1 MKSIYTLIGIFI
13 LGHKP
18 LGVKYMSENVEIK
31 EKEKAK
37 KIIEETIEKLENY
50 KKSGEW
56 DKFLNEYVDFYYC
69 EDYRDTLNF
78 ALKNNEAFI
87 IFAINTKLGIGR
99 IEYYNGIE
107 IKKRLKKEIAKDL
120 LIWWNNA

>member
-1 MKSIYTLIGIFI
+1 
-13 LGHKP
+13 
-18 LGVKYMSENVEIK
+18 MSQEIK

-37 KIIEETIEKLENY
+37 RIIEETIQKLENY

-56 DKFLNEYVDFYYC
+56 DRFLNEYVDFYYC

-78 ALKNNEAFI
+78 ALKSNEAFI

-120 LIWWNNA
+120 LRWWNNA